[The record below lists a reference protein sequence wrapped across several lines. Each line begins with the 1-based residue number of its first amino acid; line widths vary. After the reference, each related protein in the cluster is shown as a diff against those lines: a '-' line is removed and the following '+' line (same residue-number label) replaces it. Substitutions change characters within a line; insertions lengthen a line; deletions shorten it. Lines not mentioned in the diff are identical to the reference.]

1 MRAGTE
7 RPSARPAAESEA
19 NQQLNNTMSS
29 QRAQRTFGSAAVVA
43 AGLCAA
49 PFLIG
54 AGSAQ
59 AQQPAAAPAPPPP
72 KPWQNKITAGV
83 TLSQGNSD
91 SVMATISAESKRKWE
106 HDELFLNA
114 AFGYGKTTTKNYD
127 QATDTTTETT
137 AKSDDY
143 LTAGAQWNH
152 LFTPKLYGGL
162 KLDFRHDDVADL
174 DYRFT
179 VGPLVGYYFI
189 KTAQDTLSGEIGPG
203 WVYEKQG
210 GETQDYFTI
219 RIGERYEHKFGSKAR
234 FWESVEYLPQVDDWA
249 NNYIIN
255 AEAGIETSITKS
267 VSLRLV
273 AQDTYDN
280 QPAPGREKNDFK
292 LIAALSYSFGF

>member
-1 MRAGTE
+1 
-7 RPSARPAAESEA
+7 
-19 NQQLNNTMSS
+19 MSQS
-29 QRAQRTFGSAAVVA
+29 RAQRIFGPTAAVA
-43 AGLCAA
+43 AGLCAV

-59 AQQPAAAPAPPPP
+59 AQQAAAAPAPAAAAPPP

-83 TLSQGNSD
+83 TLSRGNSD
-91 SVMATISAESKRKWE
+91 SVMATVGAESKRKWND

-114 AFGYGKTTTKNYD
+114 AFGYGETKD
-127 QATDTTTETT
+127 KATGDYI
-137 AKSDDY
+137 KSDDY
-143 LTAGAQWNH
+143 FTASAQWNH

-179 VGPLVGYYFI
+179 VSPLAGYYFI
-189 KTAQDTLSGEIGPG
+189 KTAHDTLAGEVGPG

-210 GETQDYFTI
+210 GDTDNFFTI
-219 RIGERYEHKFGSKAR
+219 RFGERYEHKFGDKAR
-234 FWESVEYLPQVDDWA
+234 FWESVEYLPQIDDWA
-249 NNYIIN
+249 NNYLIN

-273 AQDTYDN
+273 AQDNYNN
-280 QPAPGREKNDFK
+280 QPATDREKNDFK